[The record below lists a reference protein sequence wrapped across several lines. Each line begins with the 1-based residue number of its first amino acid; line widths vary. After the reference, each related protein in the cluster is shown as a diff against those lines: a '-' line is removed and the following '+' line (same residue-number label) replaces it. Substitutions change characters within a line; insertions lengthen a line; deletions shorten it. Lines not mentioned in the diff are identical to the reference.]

1 MAAHEKGV
9 GECAEGSEGEGV
21 LDFVEDASAGETVL
35 GLGGDAVAV
44 VPGGEG
50 AGELSVAEVG
60 VPLEFVDLGEPSL
73 AERDAGEEAEAYE
86 HFRADTGGGALE
98 AEGGVFGEGSRR
110 GRDEAGALD
119 AGALPG
125 WHEVRQVG
133 GIGKKGE
140 NQLNRVGYPL
150 RCDKGFRHGL
160 TPLSEYPN
168 RALQGWVRTGVGRCV
183 GIRVNRAASGNV
195 RAFRQQERERVCSG
209 VRAFLVDR
217 GARVQA
223 STKKRRNRWLEL
235 IAAYKLLQSLL
246 LAAVGV
252 GALRLVGQ
260 DLGDLL
266 TNLAQEIRVNTE
278 GRLVSFLLEQA
289 SLVDDHMLRRFS
301 IFVFCY
307 AVVGLVEGVGLMLE
321 KRWAEY
327 LTAIIT
333 GSFLPL
339 EILELMRRVTTF
351 RVGLFAVNL
360 AVLIYLVLHLHAGL
374 KGNRAEAGEDTADN
388 ENVDSS
394 R

>member
-1 MAAHEKGV
+1 MP
-9 GECAEGSEGEGV
+9 
-21 LDFVEDASAGETVL
+21 L
-35 GLGGDAVAV
+35 GTAV
-44 VPGGEG
+44 VTVTLTVSTLILPKLSCG
-50 AGELSVAEVG
+50 ATSTVC
-60 VPLEFVDLGEPSL
+60 VPTARLNPLL
-73 AERDAGEEAEAYE
+73 Y
-86 HFRADTGGGALE
+86 TGL
-98 AEGGVFGEGSRR
+98 VQ
-110 GRDEAGALD
+110 
-119 AGALPG
+119 LPG
-125 WHEVRQVG
+125 
-133 GIGKKGE
+133 
-140 NQLNRVGYPL
+140 
-150 RCDKGFRHGL
+150 
-160 TPLSEYPN
+160 
-168 RALQGWVRTGVGRCV
+168 
-183 GIRVNRAASGNV
+183 
-195 RAFRQQERERVCSG
+195 
-209 VRAFLVDR
+209 
-217 GARVQA
+217 
-223 STKKRRNRWLEL
+223 
-235 IAAYKLLQSLL
+235 
-246 LAAVGV
+246 AVVV

-339 EILELMRRVTTF
+339 EILELMRRVTAF
-351 RVGLFAVNL
+351 RVGLFVVNL